1 MSSFGRITII
11 PIIILPFV
19 LALSS
24 QYSPPPSVVIC
35 HFIAAVVYLEL
46 WKRYSANLIYRWGL
60 VQFCPQAEH
69 ARPDYLAKL
78 RTAKKQVFNF
88 DTNVSEPRVPFWKKK
103 FPMYLFSFSVVFLFV
118 SLEQLDRY
126 SGIAILH
133 FSTLDNLNKSFNL
146 FADSPCRRR
155 RLRSHHLPNVHNDF

>member
-1 MSSFGRITII
+1 MAY
-11 PIIILPFV
+11 LDVV
-19 LALSS
+19 LQSHHHHQHHNTAFCTWT
-24 QYSPPPSVVIC
+24 YSVSLVSPPSVIVC

-60 VQFCPQAEH
+60 VQFCSQAEH

-88 DTNVSEPRVPFWKKK
+88 DTKVSEPRVPFWKKK

-118 SLEQLDRY
+118 SLKLLVKY
-126 SGIAILH
+126 SRIAILH
-133 FSTLDNLNKSFNL
+133 FHVGQSQ
-146 FADSPCRRR
+146 
-155 RLRSHHLPNVHNDF
+155 